1 MTNTI
6 KTLLIALIG
15 MLAIALIVS
24 RLRGSTPSSTE
35 VVKAAP
41 VVEGPFTGMPLRFD
55 GYYRNKLGGL
65 LYLMRFFPEGR
76 VVTVNGAE
84 AVEKDLPKYLVRET
98 QGNPGLG
105 LYNVRVNVVGDS
117 LVFITRPEKGEIE
130 YRGAVAS
137 GSMLR
142 FTRHSHI
149 TGTKQLMEYI
159 FYPDSTVSQ

>member
-6 KTLLIALIG
+6 KTILIALIG
-15 MLAIALIVS
+15 ILAIALIFGQMRKPS
-24 RLRGSTPSSTE
+24 ASGPGSVQT
-35 VVKAAP
+35 AP

-55 GYYRNKLGGL
+55 GYYRNRIGDL
-65 LYLMRFFPEGR
+65 LYLIRFFPEGR
-76 VVTVNGAE
+76 VVTVNGAM

-105 LYNVRVNVVGDS
+105 LHNVRVNVVGDS

-137 GSMLR
+137 GSLVR
-142 FTRHSHI
+142 FIRHSHI

-159 FYPDSTVSQ
+159 FYPDSVASQ